1 MIHDDLEDGAEL
13 FYEERVGI
21 PDDDLERRVKPKE
34 ELAVVAPRRVRA
46 DGPDYMPQEIA
57 EMPEAEGISRPVDE
71 G

>member
-21 PDDDLERRVKPKE
+21 PEDALARWVKPKE
-34 ELAVVAPRRVRA
+34 ELAVFAPRQ
-46 DGPDYMPQEIA
+46 DKSGGPNYLPQEIA
-57 EMPEAEGISRPVDE
+57 EMLEAEGISRPVDE